1 MLTLSTAATL
11 AKNRI
16 ADQGAFLLLLEVKF
30 DDDNI
35 IRLVNNTENVTWDN
49 LEWQAFPFD
58 IDVFGDGKKGEVPK
72 VTLRVSNVQRYIQS
86 LLEPFNGGVD
96 SEVILRV
103 VYSDNCTLIETK
115 PSQVDTGDVELEIE
129 LLVTGATATAEWV
142 TFSLGA
148 SNIYTRRFPKNL
160 IIKNFCRW
168 KYQSP
173 QCGIVGGGLDLE
185 DYPLLQR
192 ASSTILNPVAKAEVE
207 TNGALSADYRKVF
220 AAKYRD
226 GVVYTDD
233 QFSLEPVANDGQ
245 LMVYFTK
252 GKWIPLFE
260 RSSYVTF
267 IETAPQVFGTFR
279 LPQPYNHTYP
289 IKGYIYISGG
299 IPYLCKKSGNGPL
312 DFILNGGGAVFEGT
326 NVATCPKTL
335 TACRLR
341 GNSHRFGGFPG
352 VGRKGIRL

>member
-35 IRLVNNTENVTWDN
+35 IRLVNNTENVVWSGVN
-49 LEWQAFPFD
+49 WQAFPFD

-103 VYSDNCTLIETK
+103 VYSDNCTLMETK

-168 KYQSP
+168 KYGSP
-173 QCGIVGGGLDLE
+173 ECGIAGKDISKF
-185 DYPLLQR
+185 PLLQTGTGLTLDPTNR
-192 ASSTILNPVAKAEVE
+192 AEVE
-207 TNGALSADYRKVF
+207 TNGSSSPNYRKLF
-220 AAKYRD
+220 AAQYRD
-226 GVVYTDD
+226 GVVYDSSQLIGTDG
-233 QFSLEPVANDGQ
+233 F
-245 LMVYFTK
+245 LMVYYLD
-252 GKWIPLFE
+252 GKWIPMFE
-260 RSSYVTF
+260 RSSYITF
-267 IETAPQVFGTFR
+267 VETSPNVFGTFR
-279 LPQPYNHTYP
+279 LPSPYSQLYP
-289 IKGYIYISGG
+289 IKGNVYVDNG
-299 IPYLCKKSGNGPL
+299 IPYICTKSGTGYF
-312 DFILNGGGAVFEGT
+312 DFILNGGS
-326 NVATCPKTL
+326 ATFTGVVLDSCPKTL